1 MQIELLMERIQLP
14 EEARECARKVD
25 ISEEE
30 YIIYRDCLYHDL
42 RDFLGK
48 WKKKPDK
55 LEWALKFY
63 LLLSCDVYDEYQ
75 KAEIPDEVFDQTFY
89 DITIWCEECF
99 RKYGIYGLEEVWW
112 LAQSVEMKLFRL
124 GRLQFEPMVLE
135 EDLIGKEDGRKAGT
149 EVLNV
154 HIPAKEPLK
163 MEECLKSFQKAETF
177 FGRQKQI
184 YVCDSWLLSPR
195 LKEILPE
202 ESNIIQFQNLFEVVK
217 VHERFPQAEQRVFQE
232 VKEDKSLY
240 PEQTTLQKN
249 LKAYLLEGKQPGI
262 GIGFIKNIYK
272 YI

>member
-1 MQIELLMERIQLP
+1 MQLEELMERIHLP
-14 EEARECARKVD
+14 EKARERVREVD

-30 YIIYRDCLYHDL
+30 YGFWKEWFYHDF

-48 WKKKPDK
+48 WKEKPDK
-55 LEWALKFY
+55 LEWALKFF
-63 LLLSCDVYDEYQ
+63 LLLSCEVYDEYQ
-75 KAEIPDEVFDQTFY
+75 NKVISDEVFDQTFY

-112 LAQSVEMKLFRL
+112 LAQSVKMRLFRL
-124 GRLQFEPMVLE
+124 GRLQFEPMTLE
-135 EDLIGKEDGRKAGT
+135 EDLNGDEKSIKAGT

-154 HIPAKEPLK
+154 HIPAKEPLQ
-163 MEECLKSFQKAETF
+163 MEECLKSFQKAEEF
-177 FGRQKQI
+177 FGKKNQI

-202 ESNIIQFQNLFEVVK
+202 ESNIIQFQNLFEIVK
-217 VHERFPQAEQRVFQE
+217 VHERFPQAEQRVFQD

-240 PEQTTLQKN
+240 PEKTTLQRN

-262 GIGFIKNIYK
+262 GIGFIENIYK
-272 YI
+272 FI